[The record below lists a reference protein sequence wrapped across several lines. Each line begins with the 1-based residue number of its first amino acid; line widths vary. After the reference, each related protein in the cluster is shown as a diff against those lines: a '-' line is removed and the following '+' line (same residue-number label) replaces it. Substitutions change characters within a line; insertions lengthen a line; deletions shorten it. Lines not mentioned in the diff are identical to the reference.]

1 MTPSL
6 YGNVLFSKGREFQM
20 DTIFQIK
27 IIRLRICMPKKTL
40 GGKTVTI
47 VVNPWRAA
55 SHWSPGLRLVSL
67 CSLQRTSTFCSC
79 ESLSHFQKFKHA
91 ITTIKVAEYIQF
103 FYSITIKNKDRTNGW
118 SCCWNHEPIRIADSY
133 IDDLS
138 RVTILIHYSISCLFY
153 RKVQKRRGINGAK
166 SLELFFKI

>member
-1 MTPSL
+1 
-6 YGNVLFSKGREFQM
+6 M

-55 SHWSPGLRLVSL
+55 SPGASQPSPASRLVSL
-67 CSLQRTSTFCSC
+67 CSLQRTSTFSSS
-79 ESLSHFQKFKHA
+79 ESLSHFQKFEHA
-91 ITTIKVAEYIQF
+91 ITTIRVAEYIQIF
-103 FYSITIKNKDRTNGW
+103 HSITITNKDRTNGW
-118 SCCWNHEPIRIADSY
+118 SCYWNHEPIRNADSY

-166 SLELFFKI
+166 SLGLFFKI